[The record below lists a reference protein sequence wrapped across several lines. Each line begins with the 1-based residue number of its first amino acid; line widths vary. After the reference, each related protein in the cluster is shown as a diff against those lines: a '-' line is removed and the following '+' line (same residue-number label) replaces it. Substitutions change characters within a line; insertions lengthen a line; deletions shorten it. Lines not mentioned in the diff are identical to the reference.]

1 MISNRR
7 CVCAINTRS
16 PAAAAG
22 TDADGAGGSDSQ
34 SASSSSEVI
43 IIKLPVF
50 ESVNFRFVL
59 WRLLGKR
66 NCRVDDSND
75 YYKTPRFRFVSYF

>member
-1 MISNRR
+1 MVRQTGRQADTDRMWVFWEI
-7 CVCAINTRS
+7 TR
-16 PAAAAG
+16 
-22 TDADGAGGSDSQ
+22 
-34 SASSSSEVI
+34 SEVI

-75 YYKTPRFRFVSYF
+75 YYKTPRFRFVSYS